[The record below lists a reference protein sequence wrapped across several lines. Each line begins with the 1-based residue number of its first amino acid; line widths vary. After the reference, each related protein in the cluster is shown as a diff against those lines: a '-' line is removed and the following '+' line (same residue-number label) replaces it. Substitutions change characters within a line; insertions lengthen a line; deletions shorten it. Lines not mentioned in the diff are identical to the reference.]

1 MLLLLRSHC
10 VFLAILHRIFESFS
24 SRIATI
30 RACFPAS
37 REHEVETWQI
47 LERDAWEYT
56 AREFLQRIRFDTLFD
71 VDRFGTIL
79 QRLQSGSKKC
89 SGGEGDA
96 QCGSIRDG

>member
-1 MLLLLRSHC
+1 
-10 VFLAILHRIFESFS
+10 
-24 SRIATI
+24 
-30 RACFPAS
+30 
-37 REHEVETWQI
+37 

-89 SGGEGDA
+89 IAGDGDV
-96 QCGSIRDG
+96 QRGSIRDG